1 VAPEWTIVPTVP
13 PTPLTLLVTLAAAG
27 TAIVFGQYPPF
38 RWLLV
43 LAFLVSAVVV
53 FVRVAPPARPTEPI
67 DVRGTDRDLQI
78 VAYASALA
86 VGAIALLIAFV
97 WPGWALALLGLV
109 ALWVIAWWPRW
120 LRIFTLTTHTVIG
133 RDPATVFAFISNL
146 ENEPRFQPMVEHVE
160 KLTPGPI
167 GPGTRFSART
177 RFPQSVRVRQRVFES
192 TEEIVDYEPN
202 HCVTSRISSVP
213 DFNFDVKTFDE
224 VASGTLVTHRFEFV
238 HPYST
243 AVTAG
248 LVLFGSATNRLLR
261 TNRTTSWARAKE
273 ILESGETPG

>member
-1 VAPEWTIVPTVP
+1 MPVN
-13 PTPLTLLVTLAAAG
+13 LLLILAAGAG
-27 TAIVFGQYPPF
+27 AVIFGHYGPVH
-38 RWLLV
+38 WLLV
-43 LAFLVSAVVV
+43 FAFLVAAVVV
-53 FVRVAPPARPTEPI
+53 IIRVGPPANPSDPI
-67 DVRGTDRDLQI
+67 DVRETDRVLAI
-78 VAYASALA
+78 TAYASALA

-97 WPGWALALLGLV
+97 WPVWALALLGLV

-120 LRIFTLTTHTVIG
+120 LRTFTLTTHTVIE

-167 GPGTRFSART
+167 GPGTRFRGRT
-177 RFPQSVRVRQRVFES
+177 RYPQSVMTRQRVFES

-202 HCVTSRISSVP
+202 LCVTSRTSSVP

-224 VASGTLVTHRFEFV
+224 VAGGTVVTHRFEFV

-248 LVLFGSATNRLLR
+248 LVLFGSATDRLFR
-261 TNRTTSWARAKE
+261 TNRATAWTRVKE
-273 ILESGETPG
+273 ILENDGASG